1 MCGLGLTPA
10 LANDFISAGNDSTDN
25 IIVNV
30 DSDGSGNGIWAV
42 IVGEDYRYSGLPNPD
57 GFAANFDFEVRSNS
71 VVVNEV
77 LDVNAGIAG
86 ENFTVQDNTGNTAIG
101 GTLQVNGATTINN
114 TATIS
119 GATTINNTATISGAT
134 TINNTATIS
143 GATTINNTL
152 NVNNDFVFDSN
163 GNVVGGS
170 TIAGSDSS
178 LALSSQNVTINGNR
192 TVAVP
197 SMATGVM
204 ITGSAQGNT
213 AYDPTT
219 STQPPNWADVAI
231 YSANYGGTDPTLGA
245 AVLVTDYGIQLI
257 NPTPSL
263 GQTIY
268 NSQGANSGNGTVG
281 NQIGINSGN
290 GSVSNTFGSATN
302 TSGPNSSVVNNFGA
316 NDGQGTVE
324 NRIGG
329 GMSATSNHI
338 GNGNANSAFNATA
351 GASSLQLSNSSASMR
366 GGVNGNALTITDS
379 GARFGSSSGQ
389 PISVTGVDDGVGE
402 FDAVNV
408 GQFASAIAASSALA
422 GIPSLRPG
430 HTHSIGF
437 GVGSFMGYDALAFG
451 ATALSGDNFS
461 MKFSGAVDDRG
472 GAPIV
477 SAGAGWSW

>member
-1 MCGLGLTPA
+1 MLRTKILSETHKVLTTSCYLTALMCGLGLTPA

-101 GTLQVNGATTINN
+101 GTLQVNGATTI
-114 TATIS
+114 S
-119 GATTINNTATISGAT
+119 
-134 TINNTATIS
+134 
-143 GATTINNTL
+143 NTL

-257 NPTPSL
+257 NPTPSS

-281 NQIGINSGN
+281 NQIGVNSGN

-302 TSGPNSSVVNNFGA
+302 TSGPNSSVVNNIGA

-338 GNGNANSAFNATA
+338 GNGNADSTFNATA